1 MKKCC
6 EGLGTMRVSKVISTI
21 ALTFVVWLAA
31 LGDSTLAFAGRSDGT
46 LVVAITGLR
55 SDDGVVRLALY
66 DQADRFPKRDGV
78 IRKLTVHPNGNQAQA
93 LFTNL
98 PEGRYAIAFFHDENS
113 DGEFDRGLL
122 GVPMEGFGFS
132 RDAKVLLGPP
142 SFEEAA
148 LTVRGPAPKL
158 IIAKM
163 RY

>member
-1 MKKCC
+1 MLC
-6 EGLGTMRVSKVISTI
+6 LSV
-21 ALTFVVWLAA
+21 LA
-31 LGDSTLAFAGRSDGT
+31 DSAVAFAGRSDST
-46 LVVAITGLR
+46 LVVAITGLK

-78 IRKLTVHPNGNQAQA
+78 IRKVTVHPHGNQTEA

-98 PEGRYAIAFFHDENS
+98 PEGRYAIAFFHDQNNN
-113 DGEFDRGLL
+113 GVFDQSLL
-122 GVPMEGFGFS
+122 GLPMEGFGFS

-148 LTVRGPAPKL
+148 LTVTGRAPKL